1 MNRQVDLILKNCS
14 ELLTIAGAKPKN
26 GRELKNPGL
35 INNGAVAIR
44 GKKIIWV
51 GESNELDL
59 DGKKIIDCSGKVVM
73 PGFVDCHTH
82 AIFAG
87 SREKELELKIQGKSY
102 MEILES
108 GYGIYSTVEA
118 MRAASPEVLKNLCAA
133 RLGRMLRNGTTTVEI
148 KSGYGLNM
156 KDELKCMTVMRALQ
170 SEQEIDIVP
179 TFLGAHA
186 VPIEYK
192 NSPDAY
198 VDMIIRNML
207 PEIASKKLAEFCD
220 VFCEPDIFN
229 IDQSRKILTE
239 AKKLGFKLKL
249 HADEFTN
256 SGGAELAAELGAT
269 SADHLLKSSEQGIK
283 EMAKKGVIG
292 VLLPGASFTNFLEYA
307 SARKYIELG
316 LPIALATD
324 FNPSC
329 WIDNIGFV
337 IALAC
342 YKMKILPAEAISAC
356 TINAAFAIGKEKE
369 VGSIEVGKKADLV
382 IFDIDNYQSIPY
394 KLGLNL
400 IDKVVKSGKIAF
412 ESEK

>member
-1 MNRQVDLILKNCS
+1 MDLVLKNCS

-26 GRELKNPGL
+26 GRELKNLEL
-35 INNGAVAIR
+35 INNGAVAIS

-51 GESNELDL
+51 GESSELEL
-59 DGKKIIDCSGKVVM
+59 EGKKITDCSGKVVM
-73 PGFVDCHTH
+73 PSFVDCHTH

-118 MRAASPEVLKNLCAA
+118 TRAASSEVLKNLCAA
-133 RLGRMLRNGTTTVEI
+133 RLGKMLRNGTTTVEI

-156 KDELKCMTVMRALQ
+156 KDELKCMTVVRALQ
-170 SEQEIDIVP
+170 NEQEIDIVP

-186 VPIEYK
+186 IPIEYK
-192 NSPDAY
+192 NNADAY

-207 PEIASKKLAEFCD
+207 PEIASKRQAEFCD

-256 SGGAELAAELGAT
+256 SGGAGLAAELGAT
-269 SADHLLKSSEQGIK
+269 SADHLLKSSEQGIRK
-283 EMAKKGVIG
+283 MAKKGVVG
-292 VLLPGASFTNFLEYA
+292 VLLPGASFANFLDYA

-356 TINAAFAIGKEKE
+356 TINAAFAIGREKE
-369 VGSIEVGKKADLV
+369 VGSIEVGKKADILIMNV
-382 IFDIDNYQSIPY
+382 DNYQSIPY

-400 IDKVVKSGKIAF
+400 IDKVIRNGKVAF
-412 ESEK
+412 ESGK

>member
-1 MNRQVDLILKNCS
+1 MRGHADLILKNCS
-14 ELLTIAGAKPKN
+14 ELLTVAGAKPKN
-26 GRELKNPGL
+26 GRELKNLGL
-35 INNGAVAIR
+35 INDGAVAIR
-44 GKKIIWV
+44 EKKIIWV
-51 GESNELDL
+51 GESDELDL
-59 DGKKIIDCSGKVVM
+59 EGKKIIDCSGKVVA

-82 AIFAG
+82 AVFAG
-87 SREKELELKIQGKSY
+87 SREKELELKAQGKSY

-118 MRAASPEVLKNLCAA
+118 TRAASSEVLKNLCTA
-133 RLGRMLRNGTTTVEI
+133 RLGKMLRNGTTTVEI
-148 KSGYGLNM
+148 KSGYGLTM
-156 KDELKCMTVMRALQ
+156 KDELKCMNVMRALQ

-192 NSPDAY
+192 NNADAY
-198 VDMIIRNML
+198 VDMIIGNML
-207 PEIASKKLAEFCD
+207 PEIAIKKLAEFCD
-220 VFCEPDIFN
+220 VFCEAGIFN
-229 IDQSRKILTE
+229 TDQSRKILTE
-239 AKKLGFKLKL
+239 ARKLGIRLKL

-256 SGGAELAAELGAT
+256 SGGAGLAAELGAA
-269 SADHLLKSSEQGIK
+269 SADHLLKSSNEDIK

-329 WIDNIGFV
+329 WIDNIGLV

-342 YKMKILPAEAISAC
+342 YKMKLLPAEAISAC
-356 TINAAFAIGKEKE
+356 TINAAFAIGREKV
-369 VGSIEVGKKADLV
+369 VGSIEVGKKADILIINV
-382 IFDIDNYQSIPY
+382 DNYQSIPY

-400 IDKVVKSGKIAF
+400 IDKVIKSGKVVF
-412 ESEK
+412 EAER